1 MDVMTDS
8 IKAAAQHLT
17 ELRHTGRFGA
27 RLSEANRPATID
39 AALRIQDRT
48 VRVLGD
54 AVGGYK
60 CSVPTA
66 EKAAVL
72 APIFAATIG
81 SAIPCLVRA
90 ATPTAGDTARIE
102 PEVAFVLGRDL
113 PARAEPYSE
122 DEVRAAI
129 GEVRLV
135 LELLGSRYRETA
147 DVPFAEML
155 ADCISN
161 QGLFVGPVVRRGLDA
176 ALTEFALRV
185 ERAQPAVR
193 DSAGVPELFVAQQG
207 RHPDGHPLR
216 PLVWL
221 ANFLAARGTGLHA
234 GQIVTTGS
242 YAGMIDVPLATP
254 LRIEFG
260 DLGEIEV
267 EFQRME
273 S

>member
-1 MDVMTDS
+1 MDT
-8 IKAAAQHLT
+8 IKAAAQHLA
-17 ELRHTGRFGA
+17 ELRHTGRFGS
-27 RLSEANRPATID
+27 RLPEVSRPATVD
-39 AALRIQDRT
+39 AALKIQERT
-48 VRVLGD
+48 VRIFGD

-60 CSVPTA
+60 CSLPNGEKTA
-66 EKAAVL
+66 SL
-72 APIFAATIG
+72 APIFAPTIV
-81 SAIPCLVRA
+81 SASPCRVRA
-90 ATPTAGDTARIE
+90 ATPSAGDTARIE

-113 PARAEPYSE
+113 PPRAEPYTE
-122 DEVRAAI
+122 HEVRAAI

-147 DVPFAEML
+147 ELPFPEML

-161 QGLFVGPVVRRGLDA
+161 QGLFIGPVVEDGLDA
-176 ALTEFALRV
+176 SLAEFALRI
-185 ERAQPAVR
+185 ERAQPTIR
-193 DSAGVPELFVAQQG
+193 DSAAIPELFVSQQG

-260 DLGEIEV
+260 DLGEINV
-267 EFQRME
+267 EFARLE

>member
-1 MDVMTDS
+1 MDVVMDS

-27 RLSEANRPATID
+27 RLPDINRPATVD
-39 AALRIQDRT
+39 AALKIQDRI

-66 EKAAVL
+66 EKSAVL

-81 SAIPCLVRA
+81 SDVPCLVRA

-102 PEVAFVLGRDL
+102 PEIAFVIGRNL
-113 PARAEPYSE
+113 PPRAEPYSE
-122 DEVRAAI
+122 EEVRGAI

-147 DVPFAEML
+147 GLPFAEML

-161 QGLFVGPVVRRGLDA
+161 QGLFVGPVVTDGLEA
-176 ALTEFALRV
+176 PLAEFALRIEHARPV
-185 ERAQPAVR
+185 VHDTA
-193 DSAGVPELFVAQQG
+193 SVPELLVAQQG

-221 ANFLAARGTGLHA
+221 ANFLAARGSGLHA

-254 LRIEFG
+254 LRIQFG
-260 DLGEIEV
+260 ELGEIAV
-267 EFQRME
+267 EFRRLE